1 MFFSL
6 DLLRM
11 KCLRSTHVNPS
22 LMNLLE

>member
-1 MFFSL
+1 
-6 DLLRM
+6 M